1 MLLFQF
7 LGVLGERWPDC
18 QIKKCSSYAS
28 RQKALKCRLCGL
40 GEEVEILNFVG
51 MMDHVEEE
59 HPGSIPTCSKCGITH
74 EYSSV
79 VARHEEVC
87 GLPSQEKQARFVQHF
102 ATNPEARYNL
112 QRSRNET
119 KQCPTLAKYV
129 NERRIRNREE
139 FLQEVHYSLST
150 KNKQYFV
157 QLMENLDTGMIKFVR
172 QNTEDRTCIICQDA
186 ERKACL
192 VPCGHANYCLQCAN
206 YLKEGRAKGGP
217 KCPECRKDIKM
228 VMEDFSTI
236 KSLKIEVKS

>member
-1 MLLFQF
+1 M
-7 LGVLGERWPDC
+7 
-18 QIKKCSSYAS
+18 
-28 RQKALKCRLCGL
+28 
-40 GEEVEILNFVG
+40 EEK
-51 MMDHVEEE
+51 
-59 HPGSIPTCSKCGITH
+59 HPESIPTCSKCGLTH

-87 GLPSQEKQARFVQHF
+87 GLPSEERQGRFVQHF

-129 NERRIRNREE
+129 NERRIRNRLNREE

-150 KNKQYFV
+150 KNKEYFV
-157 QLMENLDTGMIKFVR
+157 QLMGNLDTDMIKFVR

-186 ERKACL
+186 ERNACL

-206 YLKEGRAKGGP
+206 HLKEGRAKGGP
-217 KCPECRKDIKM
+217 KCPECRKDIMM

-236 KSLKIEVKS
+236 KSLKIEVTI